1 MKHRTILHRT
11 ILLAGVL
18 FFATACGQTKMVAVT
33 KKMRQLM
40 QEQNH
45 VGALALLRKSK
56 NDAYEKNDQV
66 VYQMEEGMLLHLT
79 GNYKDSNKVLDIA
92 EQRTKELFTKSVGK
106 GIKAAFS
113 SEAAT
118 DYPGE
123 DYEKVLINVVKAFNY
138 LGMNNYEGAMVE
150 ARKINEKLKEFNTK
164 YDQKNVYSQ
173 DAFALW
179 LTGRLFEMEGTYDE
193 ARISYSKALK
203 VYTEDFSGNYG
214 MKVPSYV
221 VEDLARAAIMEN
233 NTEELEKLRTQYGAQ
248 YGADLGKTAEEIK
261 TKGEVV
267 LFHLNG
273 EGPTKSDY
281 VISCWFLSAANWR
294 CDGEPGGKFI
304 KKTTITIPS
313 GGTVIKLAFPELHIH
328 LPPRFPVAMK
338 IGSAKANTEIA
349 YPLSEIAEKTLRD
362 KTGRIWK
369 DAIVRAITKTLTST
383 AAGAIGEK
391 AGGKA
396 FGWLA
401 KTATSAVFQAL
412 EEADKRTWSTLPARI
427 DIARA
432 FVEPGTFD
440 LMLELPNG
448 KMAMAKGIK
457 VEAGKR
463 AFVTLRTLPPPD
475 RAYAM

>member
-1 MKHRTILHRT
+1 MLRHRSAINKT
-11 ILLAGVL
+11 LLVAGIVL
-18 FFATACGQTKMVAVT
+18 FSTACGQTKMVAVS

-45 VGALALLRKSK
+45 VGALSVLRKSK
-56 NDAYEKNDQV
+56 NEAYDKKDQV

-79 GNYKDSNKVLDIA
+79 GDYKGSNKVLDIA
-92 EQRTKELFTKSVGK
+92 EGRTKELFTKSIGK

-113 SEAAT
+113 SDAAT

-138 LGMNNYEGAMVE
+138 LGMNEYEGAMVE
-150 ARKINEKLKEFNTK
+150 ARKINEKLKWFNTK
-164 YDQKNVYSQ
+164 YDKKNVYSQ

-193 ARISYSKALK
+193 ARIAYSNALK

-221 VEDLARAAIMEN
+221 AEDLARAAMMEN
-233 NTEELEKLRTQYGAQ
+233 NMEELEKLRGIHGAEI
-248 YGADLGKTAEEIK
+248 GNTAEMMK
-261 TKGEVV
+261 SKGEVV

-281 VISCWFLSAANWR
+281 MITCWFLSAANWR
-294 CDGEPGGKFI
+294 CDGEPGGKFM
-304 KKTTITIPS
+304 KKTKITIPS
-313 GGTVIKLAFPELHIH
+313 KGTVMKIAFPEIHVH
-328 LPPRFPVAMK
+328 LPPRFPVQMK
-338 IGSAKANTEIA
+338 VGGAVAATEIA
-349 YPLSEIAEKTLRD
+349 YPLSEIAVKTLQD

-369 DAIVRAITKTLTST
+369 DAIVRAITKTLTS
-383 AAGAIGEK
+383 AGAGAVAGK
-391 AGGKA
+391 AGGKM

-427 DIARA
+427 DVARA
-432 FVEPGTFD
+432 FVEPGTHD

-448 KMAMAKGIK
+448 KTAMAKGIK
-457 VEAGKR
+457 VEPGKR
-463 AFVTLRTLPPPD
+463 AFVTLRTLPPPS
-475 RAYAM
+475 RPYKM